1 MMSNLSEVVD
11 SLEYRVATLL
21 SKYKDVKHKRVA
33 LEEELAV
40 LQQENKQ
47 LREAVD
53 ISEQK
58 IRTLKTANALL
69 GSNEHKR
76 ETKLKINALV
86 REIDA
91 CIATLAE

>member
-1 MMSNLSEVVD
+1 MMSSLSEVVD
-11 SLEYRVATLL
+11 SLEYRVAALL
-21 SKYKDVKHKRVA
+21 SKYKDVKYKRVA
-33 LEEELAV
+33 LEEELTV

-53 ISEQK
+53 KSEQK

>member
-1 MMSNLSEVVD
+1 MVSNLSEVVG

-33 LEEELAV
+33 LEKELAV

-47 LREAVD
+47 LQEAVD
-53 ISEQK
+53 QSEQK

-91 CIATLAE
+91 CIASLAE